1 MAKTTS
7 CRGLSHVASLP
18 QALPGTTTRVRHT
31 HTHTPRRHTHLR
43 ETVTPTRS
51 PGRGVTFANT
61 KLLMPPPP
69 SPSLPLRVAAIK
81 VFICHCQD
89 AGCVCLSLQS
99 LLPQSQ
105 PLPRPLLWRCSNEN
119 TLTKTLKRCAANWK
133 TADCHQPL
141 LGSLICNS
149 MGRVSSVP
157 SDPPPLRRPQLPL
170 ASWQQPLSPGNGV
183 SHSII

>member
-1 MAKTTS
+1 MCGKDHFLSWPKPRCLTATS
-7 CRGLSHVASLP
+7 TARHNYKSPA
-18 QALPGTTTRVRHT
+18 HT

-89 AGCVCLSLQS
+89 AGCVCLSLQ
-99 LLPQSQ
+99 LLPQ
-105 PLPRPLLWRCSNEN
+105 PVLWRCSNEN
-119 TLTKTLKRCAANWK
+119 ALTKTLKRCAANWK

-149 MGRVSSVP
+149 MGRISSMP
-157 SDPPPLRRPQLPL
+157 FDPPPLRCPQLPL
-170 ASWQQPLSPGNGV
+170 ASWQQPLSPGNGA

>member
-18 QALPGTTTRVRHT
+18 QALPGTTTRVRYT

-89 AGCVCLSLQS
+89 AGCVCLSLQ

-119 TLTKTLKRCAANWK
+119 ALTKTLKRCAANWK

-149 MGRVSSVP
+149 MGRISSVP
-157 SDPPPLRRPQLPL
+157 SDPPLLRRPQLPL
-170 ASWQQPLSPGNGV
+170 ASWQQPLSPGNGA